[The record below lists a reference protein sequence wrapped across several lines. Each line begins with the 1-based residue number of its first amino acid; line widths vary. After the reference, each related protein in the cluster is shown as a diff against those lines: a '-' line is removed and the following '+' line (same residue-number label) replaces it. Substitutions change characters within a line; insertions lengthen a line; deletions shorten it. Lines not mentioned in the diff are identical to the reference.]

1 MRPGAWVAEVT
12 GLFDLAGWPPGMRL
26 MVRRERPHPGA
37 QLRITDCDGHRI
49 TVRHQHHPRATG
61 RPGTSAP
68 PPGPRR
74 GPPPLRERHRAG
86 QPAAARLRPEPD
98 LVRHRRARRR
108 PARLDADPRA
118 HRALRP
124 PVGTP
129 ATAAAAALDRRTPRD
144 HRPPTL
150 AAPGRHRHHSPTWPS
165 TRSTASTPWPLPVE
179 RPGPRTDDPRN
190 RPARGTGAH
199 PSDLGRTVTPRCS
212 LLPTRGKNPDD
223 EAHDHDRERSGLGP
237 QFIQRLPAP
246 IRTRFK
252 DPSHVADCSGPS
264 VRRRVRTRTAR

>member
-37 QLRITDCDGHRI
+37 QLRITDCDGHPI
-49 TVRHQHHPRATG
+49 TVRHQHHPRTTG

-108 PARLDADPRA
+108 PARLDADPRPG
-118 HRALRP
+118 RSRCP
-124 PVGTP
+124 PVGTETAAP
-129 ATAAAAALDRRTPRD
+129 ATVLHPGPPRP
-144 HRPPTL
+144 HRPPPA
-150 AAPGRHRHHSPTWPS
+150 AAPGRRRTVHHARPAG
-165 TRSTASTPWPLPVE
+165 TR
-179 RPGPRTDDPRN
+179 RPRTVD
-190 RPARGTGAH
+190 RPTAGRQRLSRAGPVPTTRGTGRPVEPA
-199 PSDLGRTVTPRCS
+199 
-212 LLPTRGKNPDD
+212 PTRATSGKPSHPDASLTPTRDKNPGDRP
-223 EAHDHDRERSGLGP
+223 HDHDRERSGLM
-237 QFIQRLPAP
+237 Q
-246 IRTRFK
+246 
-252 DPSHVADCSGPS
+252 HEV
-264 VRRRVRTRTAR
+264 V